1 MIENIIAAILGG
13 LFVLVVSRVLAYRD
27 LKKVEA
33 NNNTLKNPNEDK
45 ILTSD
50 LLYSLMPGRSYEKV
64 REILGAPDKSFK
76 DESIF
81 VDFDESI
88 RDRFNSDLYLFKNGH
103 MKITTEKENEKN
115 IYALTVLNCYG
126 IDIPDLYY
134 IADEGLDYSK
144 IGEIRVSDEILRF
157 INQSE
162 SIRTRIDN
170 SFAIQ
175 QYLGNP
181 HYKYFT
187 VFCGYLDEDNDISKY
202 KGELID
208 GFCIS
213 EGEDAFF
220 IYHYDLSWKTKYSEI
235 ALDW

>member
-13 LFVLVVSRVLAYRD
+13 LFVLIVSRVLVYKD
-27 LKKVEA
+27 LKKAEA
-33 NNNTLKNPNEDK
+33 NNNTLKNSNEDK

-81 VDFDESI
+81 ADFDESV

-103 MKITTEKENEKN
+103 MKITTEKENGKN

-134 IADEGLDYSK
+134 IADEDLRYSK
-144 IGEIRVSDEILRF
+144 IGEIRVNDEILKF
-157 INQSE
+157 INQSK
-162 SIRTRIDN
+162 SIRTRIDS

-175 QYLGNP
+175 QYLSNP
-181 HYKYFT
+181 
-187 VFCGYLDEDNDISKY
+187 
-202 KGELID
+202 
-208 GFCIS
+208 
-213 EGEDAFF
+213 
-220 IYHYDLSWKTKYSEI
+220 
-235 ALDW
+235 